1 MFINFLPSY
10 SCALQ
15 QLPKPATNSFSGVGV
30 GGPYQTHHG
39 NLTSYEEVAA
49 VSAHD
54 FTKSYNAAALGKPGA
69 DSDLSAAFKQQPYD
83 AKPAGGS
90 GGFNNYGLLQVRLIL
105 LYGFLVLWT
114 SSFVNLK

>member
-15 QLPKPATNSFSGVGV
+15 QLPKPATNSFSGVG
-30 GGPYQTHHG
+30 GPYQTHHG

-49 VSAHD
+49 VSE
-54 FTKSYNAAALGKPGA
+54 FTKSYNTAALVKPGA

-105 LYGFLVLWT
+105 LYGFPVLWT
-114 SSFVNLK
+114 SSFVKLK